1 MTTTV
6 RLLATYDGS
15 PPQTL
20 RDLPDALA
28 TSFVAAGNASLDLTG
43 GVRRYQNAAAALSR
57 ASVPTLVGATA
68 LQANQQATVDLPE
81 GSVLTVIGSTGGTG
95 LVQRLNAAGAEVQS
109 WPLGAIALFGLGP
122 YAGAQRFTITCDSGS
137 ADVRA
142 ASGKPTSQRQ
152 KSNMISEGAPVY
164 LAAPVLVGA
173 NPYNELLQLTI
184 PTDADAAEITILNAD
199 GSPVTGVKVMVGY
212 GSTLGTATG
221 TLGLAANGYPIDGTF
236 TVCKQNGSTTG
247 TLAASAAVSTG
258 SSGANIG
265 GADCGSGTWD
275 LTFCP
280 TVARVDGNDRDK
292 PVMYVSVTWPPGS
305 KRTFSEMD
313 GTTSVGWQNEG
324 SQATRTAPF
333 GFPRRCMVVA
343 NSPADITTNPALYL
357 ASNGQAV
364 RSHTQF
370 PAVIVRFSAR
380 GVLGETNGD
389 YGDSLAAATSA
400 DIQYCGRGAELRAL
414 LTSPKNPVGLVNLA
428 VPGTDVAKWLLRVRS
443 TIGLFTKANIT
454 VPWGSINSLGS
465 PITQTD
471 MNLIRRDFAG
481 IRKLMDRPG
490 IFFVT
495 GTVPGAGVTWKQFG
509 TSDLT
514 RLAANAYYRASGFPC
529 LPLAEAIAGPQVP
542 VPSGPQAGQ
551 TQQVIA
557 PQYTQDE
564 IHPKSPGYR
573 KQAEDAYPIW
583 VTL

>member
-43 GVRRYQNAAAALSR
+43 GVRRYQGAATLSR
-57 ASVPTLVGATA
+57 ASVPTLVGATT
-68 LQANQQATVDLPE
+68 LQANQRTEIDLPE
-81 GSVLTVIGSTGGTG
+81 GSVLTVIGSTGATGT
-95 LVQRLNAAGAEVQS
+95 VQRLNTAGAEVQS

-122 YAGAQRFTITCDSGS
+122 YVGVQRFTIACDNGS

-152 KSNMISEGAPVY
+152 KSNMVSEGAPVY
-164 LAAPVLVGA
+164 LAAPVVVGA
-173 NPYNELLQLTI
+173 NPYNELLQLTL

-199 GSPVTGVKVMVGY
+199 NMPVTGIKVSVGY
-212 GSTLGTATG
+212 GSTLGAATG
-221 TLGLAANGYPIDGTF
+221 TLGLASSGLPIDGAF
-236 TVCKQNGSTTG
+236 TACTQNGSSTG
-247 TLAASAAVSTG
+247 SLTAAGAVSTG
-258 SSGANIG
+258 PSGANIG

-292 PVMYVSVTWPPGS
+292 PVMYVSITWPIGS

-324 SQATRTAPF
+324 SQAARVAPF

-343 NSPADITTNPALYL
+343 NSAADVQSNPAFYL
-357 ASNGQAV
+357 ISNGQAA

-370 PAVIVRFSAR
+370 PAVIIRFSVR
-380 GVLGETNGD
+380 GGLGETNVD
-389 YGDSLAAATSA
+389 YGDSLAAGTSA

-414 LTSPKNPVGLVNLA
+414 LTTPKNPVGLVNLA
-428 VPGTDVAKWLLRVRS
+428 VPGTDVTRWVSRVRT
-443 TIGLFTKANIT
+443 TIGLFARANVI
-454 VPWGSINSLGS
+454 VPCGSVNSLGS
-465 PITQTD
+465 PITQTG
-471 MNLIRRDFAG
+471 MNLVRRDFAG
-481 IRKLMDRPG
+481 IRKLLDRPG
-490 IFFVT
+490 IFMVT
-495 GTVPGAGVTWKQFG
+495 ATVPAAGVTWKQFG
-509 TSDLT
+509 TSDSL
-514 RLAANAYYRASGFPC
+514 RLASNTYYKASGFPC
-529 LPLAEAIAGPQVP
+529 LPLAEAIAGPQAA

-551 TQQVIA
+551 TQQTIA
-557 PQYTQDE
+557 PIYTVDGL
-564 IHPKSPGYR
+564 HPYSPGYR
-573 KQAEDAYPIW
+573 KQGEDSYPIW